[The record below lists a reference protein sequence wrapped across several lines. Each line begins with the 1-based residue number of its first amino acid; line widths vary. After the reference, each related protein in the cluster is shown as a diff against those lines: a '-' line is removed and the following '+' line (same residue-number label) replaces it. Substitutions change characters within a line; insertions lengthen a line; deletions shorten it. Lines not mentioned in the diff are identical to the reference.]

1 MNFKPLGDRV
11 VIKQDDVQETTKG
24 GLLLTSGT
32 KEKPQTGIIMA
43 VGAGRYD
50 ANGKLIPM
58 PVEVGDKVAYSK
70 YGGQE
75 ISIDGADYMLF
86 RVDDLLG
93 IYTK

>member
-24 GLLLTSGT
+24 GLLLTSNS
-32 KEKPQTGIIMA
+32 KEKPQTGTVMA

-50 ANGKLIPM
+50 NQGKLIPM
-58 PVEVGDKVAYSK
+58 PVAVGDKVAYAK

-75 ISIDGADYMLF
+75 ISIDGVDYMLF
-86 RVDDLLG
+86 RADDLLG
-93 IYTK
+93 VYTA